1 MNQHELLDILVI
13 GAGPAGYTAGLYGA
27 RAGRKTVLL
36 DSGIGGGQL
45 ATTFRIENYPG
56 VSGEVSGFEL
66 AETMKSQALHFG
78 ASFLQEEVQEISV
91 EDDLFQVRTV
101 SQTHWARSIILATGA
116 SPRKL
121 EVSGEERFIG
131 KGVSYCA
138 TCDGAF
144 FRDKVVAVVGGGNS
158 AVEEAL
164 FLTRFAKEVYIVHR
178 RDQLRADKV
187 IQEEAI
193 ENPKISLQY
202 NYVVGEVLGEDKVTG
217 LQLKSTTGGQDK
229 YLDVDGVFVYIG
241 NLPNTGLVTG
251 LIELDERGFVVA
263 SPEMATSQPGLFV
276 AGDLRQKFLRQV
288 VTACADGATAAT
300 AADLYLSRKGV

>member
-1 MNQHELLDILVI
+1 MVDEALYDILVI

-27 RAGRKTVLL
+27 RAGRRTLML

-56 VSGEVSGFEL
+56 VAGEVSGFEL
-66 AETMKSQALHFG
+66 AETMKKQALHFG
-78 ASFLQEEVQEISV
+78 AELVQDEALELTVEE
-91 EDDLFQVRTV
+91 DYFQVRARNKTYLGKTV
-101 SQTHWARSIILATGA
+101 ILATGA

-121 EVSGEERFIG
+121 DVEGEERLAG

-144 FRDKVVAVVGGGNS
+144 FRDKKVAVVGGGNS

-164 FLTRFAKEVYIVHR
+164 FLAKFAREVYIIHR

-187 IQEEAI
+187 VQEEAVN
-193 ENPKISLQY
+193 NPKISFLF
-202 NYVVGEVLGEDKVTG
+202 NYVVDEIVGEGKVTG
-217 LQLKSTTGGQDK
+217 VKLKSTVGKGERFVD
-229 YLDVDGVFVYIG
+229 LDGVFIYIG
-241 NLPNTGLVTG
+241 NIPNTSLVRGLV
-251 LIELDERGFVVA
+251 ELDERGFVITD
-263 SPEMATSQPGLFV
+263 EELCTSQKGLYA
-276 AGDLRQKFLRQV
+276 AGDVRQKFLRQV

-300 AADLYLSRKGV
+300 SAALYLSKRGA